1 MKVQVDA
8 LQARIIA
15 ILKDW
20 YPITVEELKDEL
32 SLPTNVLERSLKGL
46 MVKGVIALEP
56 LSDKTFIRLLVPEMT
71 VEVDRATRRKKRKM
85 SSLPREPESGGTIT
99 DDSIMYR

>member
-1 MKVQVDA
+1 MNVQVDS

-32 SLPTNVLERSLKGL
+32 ALPSGVLERSLKGL

-56 LSDKTFIRLLVPEMT
+56 LSDKTFIRLLVPEIAI
-71 VEVDRATRRKKRKM
+71 EIDSKGKKKRGKRRVIPLAVED
-85 SSLPREPESGGTIT
+85 S

>member
-20 YPITVEELKDEL
+20 YPITVEELRDEL
-32 SLPTNVLERSLKGL
+32 ALPTNVLERSLKGL

-56 LSDKTFIRLLVPEMT
+56 LSDKTFIRLLVPEIIID
-71 VEVDRATRRKKRKM
+71 VDRTTRKKKRRRGPP
-85 SSLPREPESGGTIT
+85 PRVSEP

>member
-1 MKVQVDA
+1 MNVQVDS

-32 SLPTNVLERSLKGL
+32 ALPSGVLERSLKGL

-56 LSDKTFIRLLVPEMT
+56 LSDKTFIRLLVPEI
-71 VEVDRATRRKKRKM
+71 VIEVDSKGKKKRRKGRAGP
-85 SSLPREPESGGTIT
+85 SLPVEGSN
-99 DDSIMYR
+99 DSIMYR

>member
-1 MKVQVDA
+1 MNVQVDS

-32 SLPTNVLERSLKGL
+32 ALPSRVLERSLKGL

-56 LSDKTFIRLLVPEMT
+56 LSDKTFIRLLVPEI
-71 VEVDRATRRKKRKM
+71 VIDVDRKSKKKRGK
-85 SSLPREPESGGTIT
+85 GGAVHPLSAEGS

>member
-1 MKVQVDA
+1 MNVQVDS

-20 YPITVEELKDEL
+20 YPITVEELRDEL
-32 SLPTNVLERSLKGL
+32 SLPSGVLERSLKAL

-56 LSDKTFIRLLVPEMT
+56 LTDKTYIRLLVPEIT
-71 VEVDRATRRKKRKM
+71 VERTEPSKKRK
-85 SSLPREPESGGTIT
+85 SKKRREPPR
-99 DDSIMYR
+99 DDSSYMYA

>member
-1 MKVQVDA
+1 MNIQVDS
-8 LQARIIA
+8 LQARIVS

-32 SLPTNVLERSLKGL
+32 ALPSGVLERSLKGL
-46 MVKGVIALEP
+46 MVKGIIAFEP
-56 LSDKTFIRLLVPEMT
+56 LSDKTFIRLLVPEI
-71 VEVDRATRRKKRKM
+71 VIEVDSKGKKNRRKSRPVPP
-85 SSLPREPESGGTIT
+85 LPGEGS

>member
-8 LQARIIA
+8 LQARILA

-20 YPITVEELKDEL
+20 YPITLEELKDEL
-32 SLPTNVLERSLKGL
+32 ALPTNVLERSLKGL

-56 LSDKTFIRLLVPEMT
+56 LTDKTYIRLLVPEI
-71 VEVDRATRRKKRKM
+71 VIDVDRSTPRKKRKR
-85 SSLPREPESGGTIT
+85 SAPTRDPQP
-99 DDSIMYR
+99 DDSFMYR

>member
-20 YPITVEELKDEL
+20 YPITFEELRDEL
-32 SLPTNVLERSLKGL
+32 SVSRSVLDRSLKGL
-46 MVKGVIALEP
+46 MVKGIVALEP
-56 LSDKTFIRLLVPEMT
+56 LSDKTFIRLLVPEIVLET
-71 VEVDRATRRKKRKM
+71 DPKSRTKRRSKRKP
-85 SSLPREPESGGTIT
+85 SPEP
-99 DDSIMYR
+99 DDYMMYR

>member
-8 LQARIIA
+8 LQARIIS

-20 YPITVEELKDEL
+20 YPITVEELRDEL
-32 SLPTNVLERSLKGL
+32 TLPTNVLERSLKAL

-56 LSDKTFIRLLVPEMT
+56 LSDKTYIRLLVPEI
-71 VEVDRATRRKKRKM
+71 VIEVDRASPKRKKKRA
-85 SSLPREPESGGTIT
+85 SPARRPEP

>member
-1 MKVQVDA
+1 MNVQVDS

-32 SLPTNVLERSLKGL
+32 ALPSRVLERSLKSL

-56 LSDKTFIRLLVPEMT
+56 LSDKTFIRLLVPEI
-71 VEVDRATRRKKRKM
+71 VIDVDSKGKKKRRRGRAVPP
-85 SSLPREPESGGTIT
+85 LPVEGSG
-99 DDSIMYR
+99 DSIMYR

>member
-1 MKVQVDA
+1 MNVQVDS

-32 SLPTNVLERSLKGL
+32 ALPSGVLERSLKGL

-56 LSDKTFIRLLVPEMT
+56 LSDKTFIRLLVPEIT
-71 VEVDRATRRKKRKM
+71 IEVDSKGKKKRGKRR
-85 SSLPREPESGGTIT
+85 SVPPPPVEGSA
-99 DDSIMYR
+99 DSIMYR

>member
-8 LQARIIA
+8 LQARIIS

-32 SLPTNVLERSLKGL
+32 SLPSGVLERALKAL
-46 MVKGVIALEP
+46 MVKGIIVLEP
-56 LSDKTFIRLLVPEMT
+56 LTDKTYIRLLVPEIVLD
-71 VEVDRATRRKKRKM
+71 VEPRKGTKHRPRHRSVDQTD
-85 SSLPREPESGGTIT
+85 

>member
-1 MKVQVDA
+1 MNVQVDS
-8 LQARIIA
+8 LQARIIS

-32 SLPTNVLERSLKGL
+32 ALPSGVLERSLKGL

-56 LSDKTFIRLLVPEMT
+56 LSDKTFIRLLVPEI
-71 VEVDRATRRKKRKM
+71 VIEVDGKGKRKRRKGRTVPPPPVDG
-85 SSLPREPESGGTIT
+85 S

>member
-1 MKVQVDA
+1 MNVK
-8 LQARIIA
+8 LEPLEARILG

-32 SLPTNVLERSLKGL
+32 ALPSGVLERALKSL
-46 MVKGVIALEP
+46 MVKGIIQFEP
-56 LSDKTFIRLLVPEMT
+56 LSDKTFIRLLVPDIVAETGPHKKT
-71 VEVDRATRRKKRKM
+71 VKKQPPAKV
-85 SSLPREPESGGTIT
+85 S

>member
-1 MKVQVDA
+1 MNVQVDS

-32 SLPTNVLERSLKGL
+32 ALHSGVLERSLKGL

-56 LSDKTFIRLLVPEMT
+56 LSDKTFIRLLVPEI
-71 VEVDRATRRKKRKM
+71 VIEVDSKGKKKRGKGRAVPPPPVEG
-85 SSLPREPESGGTIT
+85 S

>member
-8 LQARIIA
+8 LQARIIS
-15 ILKDW
+15 ILKGW

-32 SLPTNVLERSLKGL
+32 ALPTNVLERSLKGL

-56 LSDKTFIRLLVPEMT
+56 LSDKTFIRLLVPELIID
-71 VEVDRATRRKKRKM
+71 VDRTTAKKKRKR
-85 SSLPREPESGGTIT
+85 SRPVVEGEP

>member
-1 MKVQVDA
+1 MNVQVDS

-32 SLPTNVLERSLKGL
+32 ALPSGVLERSLKGL

-56 LSDKTFIRLLVPEMT
+56 LSDKTFIRLLVPEI
-71 VEVDRATRRKKRKM
+71 VIDVDRKSKKKRGK
-85 SSLPREPESGGTIT
+85 SRPVPPPPGEDL